1 MEQYAMLRED
11 SREMV
16 SWWYDKNLWQ
26 RVKENVARQNRNE
39 FLDEHANKIRK
50 AEAERHRKWMKQCLM
65 TRTTLA
71 FNLDVL
77 HLRRQ
82 KANLCVVCERVER
95 ANEKMVGRE
104 RERERERESEF
115 AKKKKR

>member
-1 MEQYAMLRED
+1 MLRED

-39 FLDEHANKIRK
+39 FLDELANKIRK

-71 FNLDVL
+71 FNLDDL

-82 KANLCVVCERVER
+82 KANRCVVCERVER

-104 RERERERESEF
+104 REREREF